1 MAATG
6 TIGQMTEFN
15 PSNETVTAYLERFQ
29 LFVTANGISDD
40 KKVPT
45 LLTVVGATQ
54 YALIRGLVSPAL
66 PKDKTFDELVTL
78 LKKHFDP
85 QPIVIAERFHF
96 YQRNQKSGETIT
108 NYLASLR
115 KLASTCAF
123 GEFLSEALRDRLVCG
138 MQHENIQK
146 VLLTK
151 ANLDLEQ
158 ALEISL
164 GMEAASQKA
173 RELKGTHRAQ
183 AVMAVQTPGPRCGR
197 CGRRNHDQSE
207 CKFRNATCH
216 KCWKVGHIAPM
227 CKSKASPQRPVSA
240 VQSKPKPTN
249 YVDATPNTTAG
260 DSTSD
265 NTSGDNTTEPCVG
278 PPQTEAL
285 FVVRGTVTSPYL
297 VEVKVNGHP
306 LTMEVDSGAAV
317 SLATEAAV
325 APLMSSAQL
334 QPSSTVLKTY
344 TGDQIPVKGVLTV
357 DVEYG
362 QQQRPNL
369 SLLVVPGNGPCLL
382 GRDWLGML
390 QLDWRNIRHVTPHPA
405 ATLEKRVEGLLQC
418 YPEVFAET
426 LGTITPFMAKLS
438 VNPEAPPK
446 FFKPRPVPFALRDRV
461 GSELDRLER
470 EGVLERTSYSE
481 WAAPVVVVPK
491 QDGNLR
497 LCGDFKVTINS
508 ALDIDQYPLPKP
520 ADIFATLSGGQRFT
534 TLDLTHA
541 YNQLQLDEESR
552 KFATIN
558 THQGLYRYTRLP
570 FGIASAPAVF
580 QRTMDAILQ
589 GLDGVACYI
598 DDILVTGKT
607 DEEHLARL
615 EEVLKRLH
623 KHGVHVKRAKCQFLK
638 SHVIFLGHRIDAQ
651 GIHPTEDK
659 LKAIVEAPAPKNV
672 QELRSFLGLVNY
684 YGKFIQNA
692 ATLLAPLN
700 SLLRKEAKWR
710 WSQECQCSFESAKK
724 ALISSQVLVHY
735 DPALP
740 IRLIGDASAY
750 GVGAVI
756 AHVLPDGS
764 EHPVAFAS
772 RTLTKSERNYAQ
784 VEKEALSLIFGV
796 RHFHTY
802 LYGRSFTIVT
812 DHKPLTAIL
821 GPKNGIP
828 PLAAARLQRWAWILS
843 AYQYNIEF
851 RPTGEHGNADG
862 LSRLPIPGT
871 VPQDVDA
878 DPQVFNVSQMQSLP
892 VNVRQLRAATSS
904 DPLLSKVL
912 RYTRGNWPRQV
923 PQCLRP
929 FSDRRNELTVEE
941 GCLLWGIRVV
951 VPQRLRAKLLD
962 ELHKDHPG
970 VVRMKSVARSYM
982 WWPGLDK
989 DIQNL
994 VKTCQACQATKGAP
1008 PVAPLHPWVWPS
1020 RPWQRLHLD
1029 FAGPFQGSMFL
1040 IGVDAFSKWPEVQ
1053 VMTTTTASATLDML
1067 RQWFSCHGIPEQ
1079 VVTDNGTQF
1088 TSEAFAIFTKMNG
1101 IKHVRSAPY
1110 HPASNG
1116 LAERFVQSLKRSL
1129 QATVKDD
1136 RTLIQR
1142 LSSYLLTYRT
1152 TPHATTGVPPCK
1164 LLMQRELRT
1173 RLSLL
1178 QPNPENSVMEKQDRQ
1193 KSSFDRR
1200 SRSRNFVEGDRVMV
1214 RDFRSGPNWVPAVI
1228 VEVLGPVTYIVETDH
1243 GQHWKRHVDQI
1254 KSWINRTVT
1263 ESNPD
1268 STDTNSDVGF
1278 IPDESQNDT
1287 SLNLPEVDDQL
1298 ETDDSGTNEN
1308 RDESN
1313 LTTPEVEADSHSE
1326 PQAEGRRYPVRVRQ
1340 PPNYFE

>member
-1 MAATG
+1 MTATG

-66 PKDKTFDELVTL
+66 PKDKTFDELVAL

-96 YQRNQKSGETIT
+96 YQRNQKPGESIT

-123 GEFLSEALRDRLVCG
+123 GAFLSEALRDRLVCG
-138 MQHENIQK
+138 MLHENIQK

-151 ANLDLEQ
+151 ADLDLDQ

-173 RELKGTHRAQ
+173 KELKGTHRDQ
-183 AVMAVQTPGPRCGR
+183 PVMAVQTPVPRCGR
-197 CGRRNHDQSE
+197 CGRGNHDKSE

-227 CKSKASPQRPVSA
+227 CRSKASHQRPVSA
-240 VQSKPKPTN
+240 TNRSKPKPAN
-249 YVDATPNTTAG
+249 YVGATPDTTNSTG
-260 DSTSD
+260 DT
-265 NTSGDNTTEPCVG
+265 TTEPNG
-278 PPQTEAL
+278 ATPQTEAL
-285 FVVRGTVTSPYL
+285 FVVRDQVTSPYI

-325 APLMSSAQL
+325 APLLSSVQL
-334 QPSSTVLKTY
+334 QPSNMVLKTY
-344 TGDQIPVKGVLTV
+344 TGEQIPVKGVLTV
-357 DVEYG
+357 NVEYG
-362 QQQRPNL
+362 QQKCPHLN
-369 SLLVVPGNGPCLL
+369 LLVVQGSGPCLL
-382 GRDWLGML
+382 GRDWLGTL
-390 QLDWRNIRHVTPHPA
+390 RLDWRHIRQVTLQPA
-405 ATLEKRVEGLLQC
+405 TTREKRVEVLLQH

-426 LGTITPFMAKLS
+426 LGTITPFKAKLS
-438 VNPEAPPK
+438 MNQTAPPK
-446 FFKPRPVPFALRDRV
+446 FFKPRPVPFALRDQV

-470 EGVLERTSYSE
+470 EGVIERTSYSD

-491 QDGNLR
+491 PDGNLR
-497 LCGDFKVTINS
+497 LCGDFKVTVNS

-541 YNQLQLDEESR
+541 YNQLLLDEESR
-552 KFATIN
+552 KFVTVN
-558 THQGLYRYTRLP
+558 THKGLYRYTRLP
-570 FGIASAPAVF
+570 FGIASAPAIF
-580 QRTMDAILQ
+580 QRTMDEILQ
-589 GLDGVACYI
+589 GLEGVACYI
-598 DDILVTGKT
+598 DDILVTAKT
-607 DEEHLARL
+607 DNEHLARL

-638 SHVIFLGHRIDAQ
+638 SHVVFLGHRIDAQ

-684 YGKFIQNA
+684 YGKFIPNA
-692 ATLLAPLN
+692 ATLLAPLH
-700 SLLRKEAKWR
+700 SLLRKEAKWKWTR
-710 WSQECQCSFESAKK
+710 ECQGSFEAAKE
-724 ALISSQVLVHY
+724 ALTSSKVLVHY

-796 RHFHTY
+796 RHFHSY
-802 LYGRSFTIVT
+802 LYGRLFTIVT

-821 GPKNGIP
+821 GPKKGIP
-828 PLAAARLQRWAWILS
+828 PLVAARLQRWAWILS
-843 AYQYNIEF
+843 AYRYDIEF

-871 VPQDVDA
+871 VSRDIDA
-878 DPQVFNVSQMQSLP
+878 GPQVFNVSQMQSLP
-892 VNVRQLRAATSS
+892 VNVRQLRAATST
-904 DPLLSKVL
+904 DPLLSKVY
-912 RYTRGNWPRQV
+912 RYTRGSWPQHI

-994 VKTCQACQATKGAP
+994 VKTCQACQAVKRAP

-1053 VMTTTTASATLDML
+1053 MMTTTTASATLDVL
-1067 RQWFSCHGIPEQ
+1067 REWFACHGIPEQ

-1088 TSEAFAIFTKMNG
+1088 TSEVFATFTKMNG

-1116 LAERFVQSLKRSL
+1116 LAERFVQSLKNSL
-1129 QATVKDD
+1129 QATMNDG
-1136 RTLIQR
+1136 RTLTQR
-1142 LSSYLLTYRT
+1142 LSSYLLNYRT
-1152 TPHATTGVPPCK
+1152 TPHATTGASPCK
-1164 LLMQRELRT
+1164 LLMQRDLRT
-1173 RLSLL
+1173 RFSLL
-1178 QPNPENSVMEKQDRQ
+1178 QPDAENSVLENQDRQ

-1200 SRSRNFVEGDRVMV
+1200 SRSRSFVEGDRVMV
-1214 RDFRSGPNWVPAVI
+1214 RNFRSGPDWVPAVVI
-1228 VEVLGPVTYIVETDH
+1228 EVLGPVTYIVETDY
-1243 GQHWKRHVDQI
+1243 GQHWKRHVDHV
-1254 KSWINRTVT
+1254 KSWMNRSVT

-1268 STDTNSDVGF
+1268 SDDTISDVGVV
-1278 IPDESQNDT
+1278 PDENAGNHSDP
-1287 SLNLPEVDDQL
+1287 PESD
-1298 ETDDSGTNEN
+1298 ESATDEN
-1308 RDESN
+1308 RHS
-1313 LTTPEVEADSHSE
+1313 TTPETGTSE
-1326 PQAEGRRYPVRVRQ
+1326 VASPPETQAEGRRYPMRIRQ
-1340 PPNYFE
+1340 PPNYFS